1 MYNYADGYSLWIG
14 EQGIGLARESRRPI
28 DSRVEIVAIPY
39 GKN

>member
-1 MYNYADGYSLWIG
+1 MYNYTDGYSLGIG
-14 EQGIGLARESRRPI
+14 EQGIGLEGEPPPI